1 MEDLQSIL
9 KDLYLV
15 SGINISMY
23 DIDEHLITSYPTTD
37 SPFCELIKSN
47 PESSSICV
55 HCDHCAFQRVKKSG
69 KIDIYNCDFY
79 LYEAVVPIY
88 TYGTH
93 TGYLMMGQ
101 TLTNSQFEKERIK
114 AATSKYVTDEKE
126 LDEAISKISF
136 HTREQ
141 ILSIASIIDICAK
154 YLTLTNRIEA
164 KNKNLAMEIKSYIHT
179 NFANDISIDDLC
191 KYFYCSRGT
200 LINKFKEE
208 YGKTI
213 HQYLLD
219 FRLEQSLDLL
229 RNKDLSIQEIAITC
243 GFKDANYFSKSFRRK
258 FSISP
263 SEYKLSILHENK

>member
-1 MEDLQSIL
+1 ME
-9 KDLYLV
+9 V
-15 SGINISMY
+15 
-23 DIDEHLITSYPTTD
+23 
-37 SPFCELIKSN
+37 
-47 PESSSICV
+47 
-55 HCDHCAFQRVKKSG
+55 
-69 KIDIYNCDFY
+69 
-79 LYEAVVPIY
+79 
-88 TYGTH
+88 
-93 TGYLMMGQ
+93 
-101 TLTNSQFEKERIK
+101 
-114 AATSKYVTDEKE
+114 
-126 LDEAISKISF
+126 
-136 HTREQ
+136 
-141 ILSIASIIDICAK
+141 
-154 YLTLTNRIEA
+154 
-164 KNKNLAMEIKSYIHT
+164 KSYIHT

-229 RNKDLSIQEIAITC
+229 RNNDLSIQEIAITC

>member
-9 KDLYLV
+9 KDLHLL
-15 SGINISMY
+15 SGINISIY
-23 DIDEHLITSYPTTD
+23 DIDEHLITSYPTTN

-47 PESSSICV
+47 PQSASICKD
-55 HCDHCAFQRVKKSG
+55 CDHYAFQRVKKSG
-69 KIDIYNCDFY
+69 KIDIYNCDFH

-101 TLTNSQFEKERIK
+101 TLSNSKFEKERIK
-114 AATSKYVTDEKE
+114 AAASKYINNEKT
-126 LDEAISKISF
+126 LDEAISKITF
-136 HTREQ
+136 HTKEQ

-164 KNKNLAMEIKSYIHT
+164 KNKNLAMEVKGYIHT
-179 NFANDISIDDLC
+179 NFSNDITIEHLC

-213 HQYLLD
+213 HQYLQD

-229 RNKDLSIQEIAITC
+229 KNKDLSVQETAISC
-243 GFKDANYFSKSFRRK
+243 GFKDANYFSKAFRRK

-263 SEYKLSILHENK
+263 TEYKLSIFNEQK